1 MGARSQIQANEGVA
15 KEHLLQREVMLNMC
29 STLHE
34 QCFCSLQKL
43 RDSKLTQWEHTMV
56 LVWNL

>member
-1 MGARSQIQANEGVA
+1 MDARSQIQANEGVA
-15 KEHLLQREVMLNMC
+15 KEQLLQREVMLNMC
-29 STLHE
+29 LTLHE

-56 LVWNL
+56 